1 MGLDWMGQD
10 RTGLERLFFPPSQKC
25 GGGTSKGLD
34 WMRWERIGM
43 DRTGLDWT
51 GLVFFKTQT
60 RKGKQCKH

>member
-1 MGLDWMGQD
+1 MGLEG
-10 RTGLERLFFPPSQKC
+10 TGKERLFFSPSQKC
-25 GGGTSKGLD
+25 GGGTSKGSD
-34 WMRWERIGM
+34 WIGGERTGM

>member
-1 MGLDWMGQD
+1 MGLEG
-10 RTGLERLFFPPSQKC
+10 TGKERLFFSPSQRC
-25 GGGTSKGLD
+25 GGGTSNGWD
-34 WMRWERIGM
+34 RMRWERIGM

>member
-34 WMRWERIGM
+34 GTGRDGTGGERSGAALLSAVAEM
-43 DRTGLDWT
+43 
-51 GLVFFKTQT
+51 
-60 RKGKQCKH
+60 